1 MRLEPKELKWS
12 DINYFKKQEFYRSPA
27 ASAAKIPNVCLDP
40 VKAADIDMN
49 LRRLCWHVLD
59 PLRNWVQR
67 PIVITSGYR
76 TETINRIV
84 GGVPT
89 SNHTKGYAADITI
102 YPYDT
107 TTIVD
112 MYNYILRHMDYDECL
127 IYPKRHFI
135 HVSYKSLAENRGKCG
150 VMR

>member
-12 DINYFKKQEFYRSPA
+12 DITYFKKQEFYRSSA
-27 ASAAKIPNVCLDP
+27 ASVAKIPNVCLDP
-40 VKAADIDMN
+40 AKAADIDIH
-49 LRRLCWHVLD
+49 LRRLCWHILD
-59 PLRNWVQR
+59 PLRKWVQR
-67 PIVITSGYR
+67 PIVITSGFR
-76 TETINRIV
+76 TDAINRLV
-84 GGVPT
+84 GGVPG

-107 TTIVD
+107 TTLVD
-112 MYNYILRHMDYDECL
+112 MYNFILRNFDYDECL

-135 HVSYKSLAENRGKCG
+135 HISYKSLKDNRYKCG

>member
-12 DINYFKKQEFYRSPA
+12 DITYFKKQEFYRSSA
-27 ASAAKIPNVCLDP
+27 ASTAKIPNVCLDP
-40 VKAADIDMN
+40 AKAANIDMH
-49 LRRLCWHVLD
+49 LRRLCWHVLE
-59 PLRNWVQR
+59 PLRKWVQR

-76 TETINRIV
+76 TDTINRIV
-84 GGVPT
+84 GGVPG

-107 TTIVD
+107 TTLID
-112 MYNYILRHMDYDECL
+112 MYNYILRYMSYDECF

-135 HVSYKSLAENRGKCG
+135 HVSYKKLGTNRGKCG